1 MNYINIMDIQKVV
14 IIGILFII
22 CCLCFYNAINNE
34 FNYKMINV
42 NEVQVKVPYSNVSVI
57 NQTDHFSIYED
68 LENGIKIYVFDDD
81 ETTLNDVKEMFNFLT
96 VRDINQMEVISVE
109 DKKFSYN
116 YSSSLN
122 EYTYLNN
129 SNNKNIFVVTKN
141 KENMLNILKSMK
153 INTTVDNV
161 YDNYQEKIIQK
172 TIKYHP
178 TFF

>member
-1 MNYINIMDIQKVV
+1 MDIKKVV
-14 IIGILFII
+14 IISILFII
-22 CCLCFYNAINNE
+22 CVMCFYNVADNV
-34 FNYKMINV
+34 FNYKRINV
-42 NEVQVKVPYSNVSVI
+42 NEVQLKVPYSNVSVI
-57 NQTDHFSIYED
+57 NQTDHFSKYED

-81 ETTLNDVKEMFNFLT
+81 ETSLKDVNEMFNFLT
-96 VRDINQMEVISVE
+96 VRDVNQMEAILIE

-122 EYTYLNN
+122 EYTFLNN

-141 KENMLNILKSMK
+141 NENMLKILKSIK

-161 YDNYQEKIIQK
+161 DDNYQEKIIQE

-178 TFF
+178 T

>member
-1 MNYINIMDIQKVV
+1 MDIKKVV
-14 IIGILFII
+14 IISILFII
-22 CCLCFYNAINNE
+22 CVMCFYNVADNV
-34 FNYKMINV
+34 FNYKRINV
-42 NEVQVKVPYSNVSVI
+42 NEVQLKVPYSNVSVI
-57 NQTDHFSIYED
+57 NQTDHFSTYED

-81 ETTLNDVKEMFNFLT
+81 ETSLKDVNEMFNFLT
-96 VRDINQMEVISVE
+96 VRDVNQMEAILIE

-122 EYTYLNN
+122 EYTFLNN

-141 KENMLNILKSMK
+141 NENMLKILKSIK

-161 YDNYQEKIIQK
+161 DDNYQEKIIQE

-178 TFF
+178 T

>member
-22 CCLCFYNAINNE
+22 CGLCFYNAINNE
-34 FNYKMINV
+34 FDYKRINV
-42 NEVQVKVPYSNVSVI
+42 NEVEVKVPYNNVSVI
-57 NQTDHFSIYED
+57 NQTDHFSTYED

-81 ETTLNDVKEMFNFLT
+81 ETTLNDVNEMFNFLT
-96 VRDINQMEVISVE
+96 VRDVNQMEAILIE

-122 EYTYLNN
+122 EYTFLNN

-141 KENMLNILKSMK
+141 NENMLKILKSIK

-161 YDNYQEKIIQK
+161 DDNYQEKIIQK

-178 TFF
+178 T

>member
-1 MNYINIMDIQKVV
+1 MDIKKVV
-14 IIGILFII
+14 IISILFII

-34 FNYKMINV
+34 FNYKRINV

-81 ETTLNDVKEMFNFLT
+81 ETTLKDVNEMFNFLT
-96 VRDINQMEVISVE
+96 VRDVNQMEAILIE

-122 EYTYLNN
+122 EYTFLNN

-141 KENMLNILKSMK
+141 NENMLKILKSIK

-161 YDNYQEKIIQK
+161 DDNYQEKIIQE

-178 TFF
+178 T